1 MLIMFIASL
10 ILISGLINF
19 LKFIIQMFYNRQ
31 REIALRK
38 CMGASVKG
46 LYLLLFFEVFWMMSF
61 AFLISL
67 VLMELSMSAMQ
78 IYIPNWGIPDAIL
91 FAIYLLQFKIYIVL
105 LAICMLIIWFP
116 IRRLRMTSI
125 ISQVNR
131 NRNKH
136 IFRSV
141 MMWLQLS
148 ISIFFIG
155 GTFVINLGWYEA
167 SANI

>member
-1 MLIMFIASL
+1 MNLEALNQLLRSVPWERNGETIYPEARLLSQKDAVSMKSLLINMLIMFIASL

-78 IYIPNWGIPDAIL
+78 IYIPNWGD
-91 FAIYLLQFKIYIVL
+91 
-105 LAICMLIIWFP
+105 
-116 IRRLRMTSI
+116 T
-125 ISQVNR
+125 
-131 NRNKH
+131 
-136 IFRSV
+136 
-141 MMWLQLS
+141 
-148 ISIFFIG
+148 
-155 GTFVINLGWYEA
+155 
-167 SANI
+167 

>member
-1 MLIMFIASL
+1 
-10 ILISGLINF
+10 
-19 LKFIIQMFYNRQ
+19 
-31 REIALRK
+31 
-38 CMGASVKG
+38 
-46 LYLLLFFEVFWMMSF
+46 
-61 AFLISL
+61 
-67 VLMELSMSAMQ
+67 MSAMQ

-141 MMWLQLS
+141 MNVVAAEYFHLLYWRNIRNQFGLVRS
-148 ISIFFIG
+148 IRQ
-155 GTFVINLGWYEA
+155 
-167 SANI
+167 NI

>member
-1 MLIMFIASL
+1 
-10 ILISGLINF
+10 
-19 LKFIIQMFYNRQ
+19 
-31 REIALRK
+31 
-38 CMGASVKG
+38 
-46 LYLLLFFEVFWMMSF
+46 
-61 AFLISL
+61 
-67 VLMELSMSAMQ
+67 
-78 IYIPNWGIPDAIL
+78 
-91 FAIYLLQFKIYIVL
+91 
-105 LAICMLIIWFP
+105 MLIIWFP

-167 SANI
+167 FGRTYSALTSQEEKEIIIVKINT